1 MLSDYSIR
9 TMDKREQIIISAIK
23 LFSSKGFQATSTT
36 SITQHA
42 GVGTGTLFLYFK
54 SKDEMINTIYLEV
67 KGEIANEICKGIS
80 EQASFRGKLKLIWIN
95 MVRWALQNQEKFLF
109 VEHFSHSPFINN
121 ITKEEA
127 IGSFKF
133 IFDLIHDGVKNEVFG
148 EYNDEYVF
156 TLLNSHINGT
166 ISYILTSE
174 NNVEKL
180 IDQSFM
186 VLWKGLSS

>member
-1 MLSDYSIR
+1 
-9 TMDKREQIIISAIK
+9 MDKRDLIKIAAIK

-36 SITQHA
+36 SITQFA

-67 KGEIANEICKGIS
+67 KAEIAKEICKGIS
-80 EQASFRGKLKLIWIN
+80 EQASFKGKLKLIWIN
-95 MVRWALQNQEKFLF
+95 MVRWALNNQEKFLF

-133 IFDLIHDGVKNEVFG
+133 IFDLIKEGVKNEIFG
-148 EYNDEYVF
+148 EYNDEYIF

-166 ISYILTSE
+166 ISYILTSG
-174 NNVEKL
+174 NNVEKM
-180 IDQSFM
+180 IDQSFT

>member
-1 MLSDYSIR
+1 
-9 TMDKREQIIISAIK
+9 MDKREQIILSAIK

-36 SITQHA
+36 SITQLA
-42 GVGTGTLFLYFK
+42 RVGTGTLFLYFK
-54 SKDEMINTIYLEV
+54 SKDEMINTIYREV
-67 KGEIANEICKGIS
+67 KEALAEEISQGIN

-95 MVRWALQNQEKFLF
+95 MVRWALENPDKFMF
-109 VEHFSHSPFINN
+109 CENFSHSPFINN

-133 IFDLIHDGVKNEVFG
+133 IFDLIKEGVKNEVFG

-166 ISYILTSE
+166 ISYILV
-174 NNVEKL
+174 NNGNVESM
-180 IDQSFM
+180 IDQSFN

>member
-1 MLSDYSIR
+1 MSDYSIR
-9 TMDKREQIIISAIK
+9 IMDKREQIILSAIK

-36 SITQHA
+36 SITKLA

-54 SKDEMINTIYLEV
+54 SKDEMINTIYQEV
-67 KGEIANEICKGIS
+67 KVEIANEICKGIS
-80 EQASFRGKLKLIWIN
+80 EQVSFRGKLKLIWIN

-127 IGSFKF
+127 IGNFKF
-133 IFDLIHDGVKNEVFG
+133 IFDLIHEGVKNEVFG
-148 EYNDEYVF
+148 EYDDEYVF
-156 TLLNSHINGT
+156 TLLNSHVNGT
-166 ISYILTSE
+166 ISYILSTGNE
-174 NNVEKL
+174 VEKL
-180 IDQSFM
+180 IDQSFA

>member
-1 MLSDYSIR
+1 
-9 TMDKREQIIISAIK
+9 MDKREQIILSAIK
-23 LFSSKGFQATSTT
+23 LFSTRGFQATSTT

-67 KGEIANEICKGIS
+67 KAEIANEIGMGIMN
-80 EQASFRGKLKLIWIN
+80 QTSFRGKLKLIWIN
-95 MVRWALQNQEKFLF
+95 MVRWALQNHEKFLF

-127 IGSFKF
+127 IGGFKF
-133 IFDLIHDGVKNEVFG
+133 IFDLIREGVKNEVFG

-166 ISYILTSE
+166 ISYILA
-174 NNVEKL
+174 NGNDVEKM
-180 IDQSFM
+180 IDQSFT